1 MGNAWITKVVL
12 DTNCFID
19 ATNPTSRVHEALQ
32 IILKASN
39 SGKITLL
46 VSLHSLHELEQ
57 KPDDAFALAKALPL
71 LPHFPIG
78 TWGEQVG
85 SWSQA
90 AGTWEDAKR
99 NEEIQ
104 NDLRE
109 LATCGA
115 DIRDRGAYIDT
126 LCAHADVF
134 VTSDEGL
141 AGRRP
146 SSRIAAKFGLRIMTP
161 VELASELSSRSKE

>member
-19 ATNPTSRVHEALQ
+19 ATNPTSRAHEALQ

-39 SGKITLL
+39 SGKITLF

-85 SWSQA
+85 TWSQA

-104 NDLRE
+104 NDLKK
-109 LATCGA
+109 LSKSGA
-115 DIRDRGAYIDT
+115 DIRDRGAYIDA
-126 LCAHADVF
+126 LCVQADVF
-134 VTSDEGL
+134 VTSDNDLVGK
-141 AGRRP
+141 GP
-146 SSRIAAKFGLRIMTP
+146 SSRIAEKYELTIMTP
-161 VELASELSSRSKE
+161 VKLAFELSSRSRQ

>member
-19 ATNPTSRVHEALQ
+19 ATNPTSRAHEALQ
-32 IILKASN
+32 IILKASH

-57 KPDDAFALAKALPL
+57 KPDEALALAKSLPL

-104 NDLRE
+104 NDLKKR
-109 LATCGA
+109 AKSGA
-115 DIRDRGAYIDT
+115 DIRDRGAYIDA
-126 LCAHADVF
+126 LHAHANVF

-141 AGRRP
+141 AGNGP
-146 SSRIAAKFGLRIMTP
+146 SSRIAAKYELRIMTP
-161 VELASELSSRSKE
+161 TGLASELSSKSK

>member
-1 MGNAWITKVVL
+1 MKVVL
-12 DTNCFID
+12 DTNCFIN
-19 ATNPTSRVHEALQ
+19 AVNQTSQAYEAVQ
-32 IILKASN
+32 VILKASH
-39 SGKITLL
+39 SGKITLF

-57 KPDDAFALAKALPL
+57 KPDDALALAKSLPL

-85 SWSQA
+85 TWSQA

-104 NDLRE
+104 NDLKKR
-109 LATCGA
+109 AKSGA
-115 DIRDRGAYIDT
+115 DIRDRGAYIDA
-126 LCAHADVF
+126 LHAHADVF

-141 AGRRP
+141 AGNGP
-146 SSRIAAKFGLRIMTP
+146 SSRIAEKYDLRIMIP